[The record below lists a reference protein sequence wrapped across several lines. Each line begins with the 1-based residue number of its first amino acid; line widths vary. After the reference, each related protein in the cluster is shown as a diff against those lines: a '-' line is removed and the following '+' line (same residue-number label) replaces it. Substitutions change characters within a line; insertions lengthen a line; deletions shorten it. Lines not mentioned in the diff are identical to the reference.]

1 MHQKDSHERESL
13 DWSSFRIALV
23 NFTVGSY
30 VGIESICIRCNCNFN
45 FHSECFKLVMIFNFH
60 SESFKLVMIFKPPIE
75 VFLIKV
81 FLIVIILLVFKFIFC
96 CT

>member
-45 FHSECFKLVMIFNFH
+45 FRSEC
-60 SESFKLVMIFKPPIE
+60 FKLVMIFKPPIE

-81 FLIVIILLVFKFIFC
+81 FLIVIILLVFKFVFC